1 MLNTEKRNEKTTHID
16 KMSTMEMIKVMQEEN
31 YNALRAIDDALPM
44 IERAVDAAAHAVNN
58 GGRIIYLGAG
68 TSGRLGVLDAVECPP
83 TFGVSP
89 ELVVGI
95 IAGGKERMFT
105 AAENAEDIAENGI
118 RDLKEK
124 NITDKD
130 LIVGISAAGNAA
142 YIVGAL
148 EYAKS
153 LGCVTVGITS
163 NKDTLLDKTADISVV
178 TDTGAE
184 VITGS
189 TRLKAGTSQKLIL
202 NMISTC
208 AMIKMGNV
216 YENLMINLKAVN
228 IKLIAR
234 MISIVSDILGISREE
249 AEAELVKS
257 DWVIRRAVEN
267 YKAE

>member
-1 MLNTEKRNEKTTHID
+1 MLNTEKRNEKTMHID
-16 KMSTMEMIKVMQEEN
+16 TMSTAEMIKVMQEEN
-31 YNALRAIDDALPM
+31 YNALKAIDEAMPM
-44 IERAVDAAAHAVNN
+44 IEKAVDAASYAVNN
-58 GGRIIYLGAG
+58 GGRIIYIGAG

-89 ELVVGI
+89 ELVSGI

-105 AAENAEDIAENGI
+105 AAENAEDITDNGV

-124 NITDKD
+124 NVTAKD
-130 LIVGISAAGNAA
+130 LVVGISAAGNAA

-153 LGCVTVGITS
+153 LGCVTVGLTC
-163 NKDTLLDKTADISVV
+163 NHGTLLDKTADISIV

-189 TRLKAGTSQKLIL
+189 TRLKAGTTQKLVL

-216 YENLMINLKAVN
+216 YENLMINLRPVN
-228 IKLIAR
+228 IKLIER
-234 MISIVSDILGISREE
+234 MVSIVSDILGVSRDE
-249 AEAELVKS
+249 AREALDRA
-257 DWVIRRAVEN
+257 DWNIRRAVG
-267 YKAE
+267 KQ